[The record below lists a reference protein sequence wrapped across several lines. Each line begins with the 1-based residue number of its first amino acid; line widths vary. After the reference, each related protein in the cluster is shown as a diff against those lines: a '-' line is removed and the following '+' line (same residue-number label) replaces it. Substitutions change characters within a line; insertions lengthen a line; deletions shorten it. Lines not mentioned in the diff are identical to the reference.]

1 MPNPKLTKLELQVM
15 EALWQKGACSV
26 REIQETF
33 PEAGR
38 PAYTTV
44 QTTVYRLER
53 KKALRC
59 VKRIS
64 NANIFEAAISRR
76 RRAAPIDRRIAG
88 AAGRQGQAGDG
99 APGGVGRADFGRREG
114 SGEGAAEGEEAV
126 ILNHLWQSSLFVV
139 AVWALTLVLE
149 DESRGGAVLVVA
161 GGVGEVFD
169 SFFFAGERWGAVWM
183 ADGGSGD
190 ESASGFFCDGRDW
203 TGFGWLRWRLRL
215 RRRVSILFRC

>member
-33 PEAGR
+33 PETAR

-64 NANIFEAAISRR
+64 NANIFEAAISRNEAQR
-76 RRAAPIDRRIAG
+76 RLIDELLALL
-88 AAGRQGQAGDG
+88 
-99 APGGVGRADFGRREG
+99 GGKGKLVMAHLVE
-114 SGEGAAEGEEAV
+114 SGE
-126 ILNHLWQSSLFVV
+126 
-139 AVWALTLVLE
+139 LTLDDVKE
-149 DESRGGAVLVVA
+149 AEKA
-161 GGVGEVFD
+161 
-169 SFFFAGERWGAVWM
+169 
-183 ADGGSGD
+183 
-190 ESASGFFCDGRDW
+190 
-203 TGFGWLRWRLRL
+203 LRKEKP
-215 RRRVSILFRC
+215 